1 MRSRVPHPSPRPQG
15 PETAVSQM
23 GKLGP
28 ELCPYFL
35 QGSPVPSSAVLSPT
49 PREGWP
55 GSRPGTGLFLL
66 LGPQQVDE
74 GQGVNERKIRELP

>member
-1 MRSRVPHPSPRPQG
+1 
-15 PETAVSQM
+15 M

-35 QGSPVPSSAVLSPT
+35 QGSPVPSSAVLSTT

-55 GSRPGTGLFLL
+55 GSRPGSGLFLL
-66 LGPQQVDE
+66 TTWAGWAPWQVEE
-74 GQGVNERKIRELP
+74 GQGVDERKIRELP